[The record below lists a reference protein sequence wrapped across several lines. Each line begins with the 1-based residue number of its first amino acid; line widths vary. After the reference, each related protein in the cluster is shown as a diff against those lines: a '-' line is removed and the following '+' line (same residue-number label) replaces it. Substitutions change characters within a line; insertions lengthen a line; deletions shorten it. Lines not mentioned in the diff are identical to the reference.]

1 MDKCQEWELNDLMEN
16 IPYLDRNL
24 WESQRLNTYVVA
36 QVNSRKKMELKDICN
51 FKWEQE
57 VNKTEEEYD
66 VEINNDEI
74 RRLKEIAKQWEN
86 K

>member
-1 MDKCQEWELNDLMEN
+1 MDKCQEWEVNDLMEN

-57 VNKTEEEYD
+57 DKTEEEHD

>member
-57 VNKTEEEYD
+57 DKTEEEHD

>member
-57 VNKTEEEYD
+57 DKTEEEHD
-66 VEINNDEI
+66 VEINDDEI

>member
-57 VNKTEEEYD
+57 DKTEEHD
-66 VEINNDEI
+66 VEINDDEI